1 MLESRE
7 WRIEGFS
14 LAVGERRDSC
24 LACRELEKTRW
35 LVCRLGL
42 PDVCSSIRC
51 LSRSVSVSSLPA
63 PEGRGCSFA
72 ICLSSLFFLE
82 ASKLAHCFLS
92 ANNSVSALLSSSRS
106 SNTFLSC
113 PASKVRKS
121 GASTAGEAT
130 VRGDD
135 LAGEIGVNV
144 FGDCETPLVCEGSS
158 TGKCKDSFFVWVVRS
173 DIDVLLGF
181 SASCTAAVFAG
192 DCGGSAGKLVSIV
205 ISMSFRVYSHG
216 LSSTSCTDLVWCS
229 TA

>member
-7 WRIEGFS
+7 WRIGGFS
-14 LAVGERRDSC
+14 LAVGDRRESC
-24 LACRELEKTRW
+24 LACREFEKTRW

-42 PDVCSSIRC
+42 PEVCSSIRC
-51 LSRSVSVSSLPA
+51 LSRSVSESSLPA

-72 ICLSSLFFLE
+72 ICLSSLFFLD

-113 PASKVRKS
+113 PANRVRKS
-121 GASTAGEAT
+121 GASTAGEAI

-144 FGDCETPLVCEGSS
+144 FGDCETPLVCEGNR
-158 TGKCKDSFFVWVVRS
+158 TGKFKDSFFVWVVRS
-173 DIDVLLGF
+173 DIDVLLQF
-181 SASCTAAVFAG
+181 SASCTLAVFASNW
-192 DCGGSAGKLVSIV
+192 GGSDGELVSIV
-205 ISMSFRVYSHG
+205 ISISFCICSHG
-216 LSSTSCTDLVWCS
+216 LFS
-229 TA
+229 TACTYAV